1 MEECLPDLAS
11 ASTVERLLHTVMP
24 PTRSTLMMEKA
35 GRRLGLSDW
44 ETQELIAPA
53 QVRALRLSVPV
64 GHEVLNVWG
73 VVALHNMARGPFKG
87 GIRLAEDVDLLETL
101 ELARIMTLKTAV
113 TGVEFGGGKSG
124 ISLSWPNVYQRCGRD
139 PNIRDLEFEKDV
151 SLEVISRYAR
161 RVRSLIMRHEYIPA
175 PDMGT
180 SPEHMAMIYNETLD
194 PASVTGKPRNVH
206 GWLPG
211 RREAT
216 GWGVAES
223 LLYWLER
230 VRRDPRDTT
239 ISLQGFGN
247 VGSYAARFLAE
258 RGVRVLAIADAF
270 GGIYNPEGID
280 VPGLCEHTA
289 RTGSVFGFPAPHVI
303 DGEGLF
309 DIEVDAFIP
318 AAVGNAVTRARAERI
333 RCQAIIEGANM
344 PVSQEAFDVLG
355 RRKIAVL
362 PDMIVNAGGV
372 IASMEEYSKSLSAAL
387 VTKQAVFDII
397 SLRIRDALRNADQLA
412 QRDGITMT
420 EAAIEIALERVY
432 DAMRTRRFL

>member
-1 MEECLPDLAS
+1 MDEHLADLAH
-11 ASTVERLLHTVMP
+11 ATAVERVLHTPMP
-24 PTRSTLMMEKA
+24 PTRSTVLMEKA

-44 ETQELIAPA
+44 ETRELIAPA
-53 QVRALRLSVPV
+53 QIRAVRLSVSV

-73 VVALHNMARGPFKG
+73 IVALHNMARGPFKG
-87 GIRLAEDVDLLETL
+87 GIRIAEDVDLLETL

-124 ISLSWPNVYQRCGRD
+124 ICLSWPEVYQRCGRD
-139 PNIRDLEFEKDV
+139 PNLRDLEFEKDV
-151 SLEVISRYAR
+151 SLEVITRYAR
-161 RVRSLIMRHEYIPA
+161 RVRTLIMRHEYIPA

-180 SPEHMAMIYNETLD
+180 SPDHMAMIYNETLD
-194 PASVTGKPRNVH
+194 PASVTGKPQNVH

-223 LLYWLER
+223 VLYWLER
-230 VRRDPRDTT
+230 KRRDPRDTVV
-239 ISLQGFGN
+239 SLQGFGN

-258 RGVRVLAIADAF
+258 RGVRVAAVADAF
-270 GGIYNPEGID
+270 GGVYDPEGLD
-280 VPGLCEHTA
+280 VPALCDHTA

-309 DIEVDAFIP
+309 DIPVDAFIP
-318 AAVGNAVTRARAERI
+318 AAVGNAVTLERARRI
-333 RCQAIIEGANM
+333 QCEAIIEGANM
-344 PVSQEAFDVLG
+344 PVSPEAFGALG
-355 RRKIAVL
+355 ERGIAVL

-387 VTKQAVFDII
+387 VTKEAVFDMI
-397 SLRIRDALRNADQLA
+397 SLRIREALRSADQLA
-412 QRDGITMT
+412 ASAGISMT
-420 EAAIEIALERVY
+420 EAAIQIALERVY